1 MAHLFDAATVVPD
14 VMARVLGRSMTR
26 GWGRAVETTDKGRRF
41 RSYEIVAGQAST
53 QAIRGMLI
61 ELHMHRLLGSLT
73 VIEAEQKRDTKIIEL
88 DTVRNRKMNEKTI
101 EKVGATRWC
110 LVTLLSDS
118 MARDVLEQKC
128 FTEKVPARPR
138 V

>member
-1 MAHLFDAATVVPD
+1 M
-14 VMARVLGRSMTR
+14 
-26 GWGRAVETTDKGRRF
+26 ETTDRGRRL

-53 QAIRGMLI
+53 KAIRGMLI

-73 VIEAEQKRDTKIIEL
+73 VIEAEQKRNTKIIEL

-110 LVTLLSDS
+110 PVTMLSDP
-118 MARDVLEQKC
+118 MARDALEQKI
-128 FTEKVPARPR
+128 F
-138 V
+138 